1 MLGDPILANIGLP
14 MVAVYLPPA
23 WLALVP
29 IILSNLATARGDT
42 SSPSGAHSLPNL
54 SQIVYPVD
62 DRDGAG
68 WTPLFN
74 AALKAD
80 RDILEALLS
89 AGADVNAR
97 TSTGWTALREAQ
109 LRGHKNIADRLI
121 QAGAIDYPNGSR
133 Q

>member
-1 MLGDPILANIGLP
+1 MTELLLTAGANVNARSATLNDTALARAAQDGNEPTIH
-14 MVAVYLPPA
+14 
-23 WLALVP
+23 AL
-29 IILSNLATARGDT
+29 LEA
-42 SSPSGAHSLPNL
+42 GAH
-54 SQIVYPVD
+54 VG

-74 AALKAD
+74 VALRGD

-97 TSTGWTALREAQ
+97 TSTGWTALKEAQ

-133 Q
+133 QMSIPCP